1 MRTSKFRSPSP
12 VWLGAVGCLVGV
24 VYVLRIMIPT
34 DMDPTIMLAFGADSP
49 VQSAYASE
57 LVGDVTVRD
66 SFGHDGQVFFMQAND
81 PWFLRPDSHAV
92 YMDRPVYRAQ
102 RMGYP
107 TIASGLG
114 LLPPTWV
121 IWTLPL
127 VNILALGV
135 GSMGAGRLAQV
146 FGGSTWLGLAFCL
159 NPGVLSE
166 VDISGGGAVALAA
179 AAWGVLALE
188 QGKVGR
194 GAIALSG
201 AVLSRETMLA
211 SAAVLSWII
220 WRRRA
225 KAWWLVLAL
234 PLAAVILWGAYVR
247 LQLGGLP
254 SSGPAVFGPYPLA
267 GAIEAF
273 ELWRNEPLSLMMI
286 FGFLAVC
293 VAFGIRIT
301 RSHQLLAWAAAPS
314 LLIASVVSVSVWRF
328 PYDIARVM
336 APIFLAYPFL
346 LAESEK
352 STGSIPA
359 LDASLKRG

>member
-1 MRTSKFRSPSP
+1 
-12 VWLGAVGCLVGV
+12 
-24 VYVLRIMIPT
+24 MIPN

-49 VQSAYASE
+49 VQSTYARG

-66 SFGHDGQVFFMQAND
+66 SFGHDGQVFFIHAND
-81 PWFLRPDSHAV
+81 PWFLQPDSHAV
-92 YMDRPVYRAQ
+92 YMDRPVYRGQ

-114 LLPPTWV
+114 LFPPTLV

-135 GSMGAGRLAQV
+135 GSMAASRLAQL

-179 AAWGVLALE
+179 GAWGVLALE
-188 QGKVGR
+188 QGSVWR

-201 AVLSRETMLA
+201 AALSRETMFA
-211 SAAVLSWII
+211 SAAVLAWIL

-225 KAWWLVLAL
+225 KDWWLVLAL

-247 LQLGGLP
+247 LRLAGLP
-254 SSGPAVFGPYPLA
+254 SSGPALLGSYPLA
-267 GAIEAF
+267 GPIEAF
-273 ELWRNEPLSLMMI
+273 EFWRDEPLSLVMI
-286 FGFLAVC
+286 FVFLAVC
-293 VAFGIRIT
+293 VAFGIRII

-328 PYDIARVM
+328 PYDIARVL

-346 LAESEK
+346 MAESEQA
-352 STGSIPA
+352 TGFKA
-359 LDASLKRG
+359 GFEANGRTKVAQNRREG

>member
-1 MRTSKFRSPSP
+1 
-12 VWLGAVGCLVGV
+12 
-24 VYVLRIMIPT
+24 
-34 DMDPTIMLAFGADSP
+34 
-49 VQSAYASE
+49 
-57 LVGDVTVRD
+57 
-66 SFGHDGQVFFMQAND
+66 
-81 PWFLRPDSHAV
+81 
-92 YMDRPVYRAQ
+92 
-102 RMGYP
+102 MGYP

-114 LLPPTWV
+114 LFPPTLV

-135 GSMGAGRLAQV
+135 GSMAASRLAQL

-179 AAWGVLALE
+179 GAWGVLALE
-188 QGKVGR
+188 QGSVWR

-201 AVLSRETMLA
+201 AALSRETMLA
-211 SAAVLSWII
+211 SAAVLSWIL

-225 KAWWLVLAL
+225 KDWWLVLAL

-247 LQLGGLP
+247 LRLAGLP
-254 SSGPAVFGPYPLA
+254 SSGPALLGSYPLA
-267 GAIEAF
+267 GPIEAF
-273 ELWRNEPLSLMMI
+273 EFWRDEPLSLVMI
-286 FGFLAVC
+286 FVFLAVC
-293 VAFGIRIT
+293 VAFGIRII

-328 PYDIARVM
+328 PYDIARVL

-346 LAESEK
+346 MAESERA
-352 STGSIPA
+352 TGFKAA
-359 LDASLKRG
+359 LEANGRTKVAQNRRDG